1 MNQKRSK
8 YRSSAK
14 PIAGMLAGIL
24 KPVVRK
30 RGLAGADLVMA
41 WRDIAG
47 QQFADCTMPER
58 IAWPKTTAFDDRNGA
73 APGTLIVRCAGP
85 AAVLLQHDLPQ
96 IVERINS
103 FLGWYAVERIK
114 IVQGTVHAADRK
126 SIPKLP
132 ELPPQKQAELREQ
145 VSGVRDDRLRE
156 ALATLGASVAANAAA
171 ARKRG

>member
-1 MNQKRSK
+1 
-8 YRSSAK
+8 
-14 PIAGMLAGIL
+14 MLAGIL

-47 QQFADCTMPER
+47 PQFADCTMPDR

-114 IVQGTVHAADRK
+114 IVQGTVHVSGRK
-126 SIPKLP
+126 TPPVLP
-132 ELPPQKQAELREQ
+132 ELSQQELTEVRER
-145 VSGVRDDRLRE
+145 VAGVRDDRLRE
-156 ALATLGASVAANAAA
+156 ALATLGTSVLASTAA

>member
-1 MNQKRSK
+1 
-8 YRSSAK
+8 
-14 PIAGMLAGIL
+14 MLAGIL

-47 QQFADCTMPER
+47 PQFAECTMPDR
-58 IAWPKTTAFDDRNGA
+58 IAWPKATAFDDRNGA

-96 IVERINS
+96 VVERINS

-114 IVQGTVHAADRK
+114 IVQGTVHVADRRTP
-126 SIPKLP
+126 PKLP
-132 ELPPQKQAELREQ
+132 AISPQKQAEVHEQ
-145 VSGVRDDRLRE
+145 VAGVRDDRLRL
-156 ALATLGASVAANAAA
+156 ALATLGTSVAANATAA
-171 ARKRG
+171 GKRG

>member
-1 MNQKRSK
+1 MSKGRSK
-8 YRSSAK
+8 FRSSAK

-47 QQFADCTMPER
+47 PQFADCTMPDR
-58 IAWPKTTAFDDRNGA
+58 IAWPKTTAYDDRNGA
-73 APGTLIVRCAGP
+73 APGTLVVRCAGP
-85 AAVLLQHDLPQ
+85 VAVLLQHDLPQ

-114 IVQGTVHAADRK
+114 IVQGAVHVSDRK
-126 SIPKLP
+126 SLP
-132 ELPPQKQAELREQ
+132 ALPDISPQKQAEVREQ
-145 VSGVRDDRLRE
+145 VAGVRDDKLRQ
-156 ALATLGASVAANAAA
+156 ALASLGTNVAASSIA
-171 ARKRG
+171 ARKRR